1 MRIFNAI
8 EKGGDW
14 PKQLQ
19 QWLVVLLRKEEG
31 SPEWNSV
38 RPISVAP
45 VVYRIWSRIR
55 TRQLLALCQSFALP
69 TVGPRLS
76 TRSLWGYVADFV
88 AEEAHA
94 GLVLDT
100 IKAFNVLRRPLVRD
114 VMCHCGV
121 GCNLVAAW
129 AWLRGLDGMERH
141 LLVAGNIYRADSAY
155 RTSSAGVPEGDPLSV
170 VATYCMC
177 RFFALWVQTK
187 ADVMPLTHADNW
199 QVLASA

>member
-1 MRIFNAI
+1 M
-8 EKGGDW
+8 
-14 PKQLQ
+14 
-19 QWLVVLLRKEEG
+19 LLISWRRK
-31 SPEWNSV
+31 
-38 RPISVAP
+38 
-45 VVYRIWSRIR
+45 
-55 TRQLLALCQSFALP
+55 
-69 TVGPRLS
+69 
-76 TRSLWGYVADFV
+76 
-88 AEEAHA
+88 AHA

-170 VATYCMC
+170 VAMYCMC